1 MPAPN
6 LRLLSVKSARHI
18 TPNMIRVTLT
28 GPELRD
34 FPDRHEGANCKI
46 LIPEPHQ
53 SRADFAQQLEN
64 GPKPITRT
72 YTIRAFRKELLE
84 VDIDF
89 VVHGD
94 PNDAGHNDAGHN
106 HLSGPACNWAQHA
119 DENSFLAVKGP
130 GSPAKM
136 TDFYADHYILAA
148 DMSALPLLSAT
159 LEAMP
164 QDAKGIALFETLTPD
179 DQQDLIAP
187 QGIEQIWLVHAH
199 PNQISTQV
207 LDYLKAAPWPSGVI
221 QTCIAGESNTM
232 KALRQFLLKDKGL
245 PAKDVYISGYW
256 KIGLIEDEHQKIK
269 RLESEL

>member
-1 MPAPN
+1 MTIPN
-6 LRLLSVKSARHI
+6 LRLLSVKAAKYI

-28 GPELRD
+28 GPELDD
-34 FPDRHEGANCKI
+34 FPQRHEGANCKI
-46 LIPEPHQ
+46 LIPEADQ
-53 SRADFAQQLEN
+53 SREDFAKQLED

-84 VDIDF
+84 LDIDF
-89 VVHGD
+89 VVHGEHD
-94 PNDAGHNDAGHN
+94 DDHSHV
-106 HLSGPACNWAQHA
+106 SGPACNWAMNA
-119 DENSFLAVKGP
+119 DEDSFLAIKGP

-136 TDFYADHYILAA
+136 TEFYADFYILAA
-148 DMSALPLLSAT
+148 DMSALPLVSAT

-164 QDAKGIALFETLTPD
+164 KDAKGIAIFETLSPND
-179 DQQDLIAP
+179 KQDLVAP
-187 QGIEQIWLVHAH
+187 EGIKQVWKIHQN
-199 PNQISTQV
+199 PNQVSNQV
-207 LDYLKAAPWPSGVI
+207 LHYLKSCDWPEGTI

-232 KALRQFLLKDKGL
+232 KSLRKFLLEEKEL

>member
-6 LRLLSVKSARHI
+6 IRLLSVRSASPI

-28 GPELRD
+28 GPELHD
-34 FPDRHEGANCKI
+34 FPEHHEGANCKI
-46 LIPEPHQ
+46 LIPAPDQTRE
-53 SRADFAQQLEN
+53 AFAKQLED

-89 VVHGD
+89 VVHGHHD
-94 PNDAGHNDAGHN
+94 ETDNATSAH
-106 HLSGPACNWAQHA
+106 SGPACEWARHA
-119 DENSFLAVKGP
+119 NENSFLAVRGP
-130 GSPAKM
+130 GSPSKL
-136 TDFYADHYILAA
+136 TEFYADHYILAG
-148 DMSALPLLSAT
+148 DMSALPLISAT

-164 QDAKGIALFETLTPD
+164 HDAKGIAIFEILSKED
-179 DQQDLIAP
+179 RQDLIAP
-187 QGIEQIWLVHAH
+187 QGIEQIWLLHEH
-199 PNQISTQV
+199 PNQVSNQV
-207 LDYLKAAPWPSGVI
+207 LDYLTNMAWPNGVI
-221 QTCIAGESNTM
+221 QTCIAGESNSM
-232 KALRQFLLKDKGL
+232 KALRQFLLTKKNL

>member
-6 LRLLSVKSARHI
+6 IRLLSVRSARHI

-28 GPELRD
+28 GPELQD
-34 FPDRHEGANCKI
+34 FPENHEGANCKI
-46 LIPEPHQ
+46 LIPKPEQ
-53 SRADFAQQLEN
+53 TRDDFAKQLED

-89 VVHGD
+89 VAHGHHD
-94 PNDAGHNDAGHN
+94 ETGHHDGGQ
-106 HLSGPACNWAQHA
+106 SGPACEWARHA
-119 DENSFLAVKGP
+119 DENSFLAVRGP
-130 GSPAKM
+130 SSPSKL
-136 TDFYADHYILAA
+136 TEFYADHYILAA

-164 QDAKGIALFETLTPD
+164 KDAKGIAIFEILSLED
-179 DQQDLIAP
+179 KQELIAP
-187 QGIEQIWLVHAH
+187 DGIEQIWRLHEN
-199 PNQISTQV
+199 PNQISNQV
-207 LDYLKAAPWPSGVI
+207 LDHLKSIQWPEGTI

-232 KALRQFLLKDKGL
+232 KSLRHFLLKEKQL
-245 PAKDVYISGYW
+245 PTKDVYISGYW

-269 RLESEL
+269 RLENEL